1 MFKDNR
7 YINAGQNEIYRYG
20 KKAQELAKS
29 CLEANEAGYFSIP
42 CDCGKYWTLGTS
54 DGKYGEFIKWHNV
67 FFSVNR
73 GGFAYAK
80 AGTEKGEKFIE
91 MVNDLI
97 AKMDELNQ
105 ERLNALKAKA
115 EEEDE

>member
-1 MFKDNR
+1 MRSTDTEKRHRNSPRAAWSRTRPDTS
-7 YINAGQNEIYRYG
+7 Q
-20 KKAQELAKS
+20 
-29 CLEANEAGYFSIP
+29 

-54 DGKYGEFIKWHNV
+54 DGKYGEFIKWHDV
-67 FFSVNR
+67 FFSVNK

-80 AGTEKGEKFIE
+80 AGTEKGDKFIE
-91 MVNDLI
+91 MVNDMI

-105 ERLNALKAKA
+105 ERLMELEAKA